1 MRRHLLVRGGIAAQ
15 RDVTSNDFF
24 FNLFICCCFF
34 FCCLPEEKEDN
45 HGRVVHVGAETRLCG
60 GPAED
65 ARALLRR
72 QEVRD
77 RAGGAQTAR

>member
-1 MRRHLLVRGGIAAQ
+1 MTFSFIY
-15 RDVTSNDFF
+15 
-24 FNLFICCCFF
+24 LFCF

-45 HGRVVHVGAETRLCG
+45 YGRVVHVGAETRLCG

-65 ARALLRR
+65 ARALLLR

>member
-1 MRRHLLVRGGIAAQ
+1 MTFSLIY
-15 RDVTSNDFF
+15 
-24 FNLFICCCFF
+24 LFVVF

-65 ARALLRR
+65 ARALLLR